1 MLSSDGNIDRQMRH
15 KKKHKIFSASES
27 ESKPE
32 PEKEPEPGPE
42 SKPEPE
48 KKPEPGPES
57 KPEPEKEPEP
67 GPESK
72 PVFACKCGIEHPTDT
87 KIIRGTV
94 VPHVSFSQ
102 CVIDKVGLL
111 KNRPCHFCNSKRL
124 LNLIKYFFSAN
135 KYPWIVDLINSK
147 TGKYVNCSGTLVASK
162 YVITAAHCMAHR
174 HANNTKVKMH
184 SVLFQ

>member
-15 KKKHKIFSASES
+15 KKKHKIFSASEP

-67 GPESK
+67 EKKPEPGPESKPEPEKEPEPGPEPKPEPEEKPK

-102 CVIDKVGLL
+102 CVIDKVGIL
-111 KNRPCHFCNSKRL
+111 KNRPCHCCNSKRL
-124 LNLIKYFFSAN
+124 
-135 KYPWIVDLINSK
+135 
-147 TGKYVNCSGTLVASK
+147 
-162 YVITAAHCMAHR
+162 
-174 HANNTKVKMH
+174 
-184 SVLFQ
+184 